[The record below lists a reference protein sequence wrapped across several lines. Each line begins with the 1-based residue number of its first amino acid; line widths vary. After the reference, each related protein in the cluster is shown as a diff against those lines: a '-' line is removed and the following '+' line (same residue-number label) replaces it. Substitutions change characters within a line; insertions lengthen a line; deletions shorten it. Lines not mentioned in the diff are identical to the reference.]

1 MNMKRMINL
10 DMDGV
15 VADFNSYVGNILGR
29 TIGWEGRDLSDE
41 EWVTLTKIDRLYF
54 QLPLIEDSRQ
64 LVDKAISQNDFNVR
78 FLTAIPRRTTIASA
92 EQDKRD
98 WLAMY
103 FPGVPM
109 EIGPYSKHKQNWCNP
124 LDILVDDKKS
134 NCMEWFK
141 KGGVAVY
148 HTGNWS
154 ATMKNFRRALNTF
167 TPTLF
172 GPIAQ

>member
-1 MNMKRMINL
+1 MKRMINL

-54 QLPLIEDSRQ
+54 QLPLIEGSKQ
-64 LVDKAISQNDFNVR
+64 LVKMALDKKDFDVR
-78 FLTAIPRRTTIASA
+78 FLTAIPRRTTIATA

-98 WLAMY
+98 WLTKH
-103 FPGVPM
+103 FPGIPM

-124 LDILVDDKKS
+124 LDILVDDKRS
-134 NCMEWFK
+134 NVYEWLH
-141 KGGVAVY
+141 KGGIAVY
-148 HTGNWS
+148 HAGNWH
-154 ATMKNFRRALNTF
+154 ATMINFKRALNTSI
-167 TPTLF
+167 PTIF
-172 GPIAQ
+172 GPVAQ